1 MNSNPFNFDP
11 SQLSDKMKE
20 SAQQIWLAGLGA
32 FAKNQEEGKKVFEKL
47 VDDGLSLQKKTQEAL
62 HEKVNMASEKI
73 TEMASTLKPD
83 PTVHW
88 APLEDLFHNRVAK
101 ANEKMGIPDA
111 AAFEALILRVQ
122 ALEKALGLVQKSQ
135 TSQPSPKATNP
146 SKSTAASK
154 PTSAKKATAK
164 SSKTKGE

>member
-101 ANEKMGIPDA
+101 ANEKLGVPDA
-111 AAFEALILRVQ
+111 EAFEALSLRVQ

-135 TSQPSPKATNP
+135 STP
-146 SKSTAASK
+146 SKSSPASK
-154 PTSAKKATAK
+154 PAAAKKTTPK
-164 SSKTKGE
+164 STKTKGE

>member
-73 TEMASTLKPD
+73 TEMDSNLKPD

-101 ANEKMGIPDA
+101 ANEKLGVPDA
-111 AAFEALILRVQ
+111 AAFEALSLRVQ
-122 ALEKALGLVQKSQ
+122 ALEKALGLAQKTQSTQ
-135 TSQPSPKATNP
+135 STQPTS
-146 SKSTAASK
+146 SKSTTASK
-154 PTSAKKATAK
+154 PSAAKKTTPR
-164 SSKTKGE
+164 STKTKGL

>member
-101 ANEKMGIPDA
+101 ANEKLGVPDA
-111 AAFEALILRVQ
+111 QAFEALILRVQ

-135 TSQPSPKATNP
+135 STP
-146 SKSTAASK
+146 SKSSPASK
-154 PTSAKKATAK
+154 PAAAKKTTPK
-164 SSKTKGE
+164 STKTKGE

>member
-1 MNSNPFNFDP
+1 
-11 SQLSDKMKE
+11 MKE

-101 ANEKMGIPDA
+101 ANEKLGVPDA
-111 AAFEALILRVQ
+111 EAFEALSLRVQ

-135 TSQPSPKATNP
+135 STP
-146 SKSTAASK
+146 SKSSPASK
-154 PTSAKKATAK
+154 PAAAKKTTPK
-164 SSKTKGE
+164 STKTKGE

>member
-83 PTVHW
+83 PTVQW

-101 ANEKMGIPDA
+101 ANEKLGVPDA
-111 AAFEALILRVQ
+111 AAFEALSLRVQ

-135 TSQPSPKATNP
+135 STP
-146 SKSTAASK
+146 SKSSAASK
-154 PTSAKKATAK
+154 PAAAKKTTPK
-164 SSKTKGE
+164 STKTKGE

>member
-73 TEMASTLKPD
+73 TEMASNLKPD

-101 ANEKMGIPDA
+101 ANEKLGVPDA
-111 AAFEALILRVQ
+111 AAFEALSLRVQ

-135 TSQPSPKATNP
+135 STP
-146 SKSTAASK
+146 SKSSPASK
-154 PTSAKKATAK
+154 PAAAKKTTPK
-164 SSKTKGE
+164 STKTKGE

>member
-47 VDDGLSLQKKTQEAL
+47 VDDGLSLQKKTQKAL

-101 ANEKMGIPDA
+101 ANEKLGVPDA
-111 AAFEALILRVQ
+111 QAFEALSLRVQ
-122 ALEKALGLVQKSQ
+122 ALEKALGLVQKSH
-135 TSQPSPKATNP
+135 SAP
-146 SKSTAASK
+146 SKSSAASK
-154 PTSAKKATAK
+154 PAAAKKTTPK
-164 SSKTKGE
+164 STKTKGE

>member
-101 ANEKMGIPDA
+101 ANEKLGVPDTA
-111 AAFEALILRVQ
+111 AIEALSLRVQ
-122 ALEKALGLVQKSQ
+122 ALELVQKSQ
-135 TSQPSPKATNP
+135 STP
-146 SKSTAASK
+146 SKSSPASK
-154 PTSAKKATAK
+154 PAAAKKTTPK
-164 SSKTKGE
+164 STKTKGE

>member
-101 ANEKMGIPDA
+101 ANEKLGVPDA
-111 AAFEALILRVQ
+111 EAFEALSLRVQ

-135 TSQPSPKATNP
+135 STP
-146 SKSTAASK
+146 SKSSATSK
-154 PTSAKKATAK
+154 PAAAKKTTPK
-164 SSKTKGE
+164 STKTKGE

>member
-101 ANEKMGIPDA
+101 ANEKLGVPDSE
-111 AAFEALILRVQ
+111 AFQALSLRVQ
-122 ALEKALGLVQKSQ
+122 ALEKALDKALGLVQKNQSTPSQ
-135 TSQPSPKATNP
+135 SS
-146 SKSTAASK
+146 AASK
-154 PTSAKKATAK
+154 PTAAKKATPK
-164 SSKTKGE
+164 STQTKRA

>member
-101 ANEKMGIPDA
+101 ANEKLGVPDA
-111 AAFEALILRVQ
+111 QAFEALILRVQ

-135 TSQPSPKATNP
+135 STP
-146 SKSTAASK
+146 SKSSATSK
-154 PTSAKKATAK
+154 PAAAKKTTPK
-164 SSKTKGE
+164 STKTKGE